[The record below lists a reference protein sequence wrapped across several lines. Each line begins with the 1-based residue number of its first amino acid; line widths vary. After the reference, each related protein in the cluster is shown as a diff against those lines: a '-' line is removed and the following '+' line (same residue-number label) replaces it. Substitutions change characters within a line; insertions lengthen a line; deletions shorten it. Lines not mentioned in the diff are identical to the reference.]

1 MVAVNRRVVEAA
13 PEEVWDV
20 LADGWLYPLW
30 VVGATRLRDVT
41 GGWPAKGAKIHHS
54 VGVWP
59 AVIDDESEVLEVD
72 PGTRLR
78 LRAAVWPFGEATVV
92 LHLHPAGAHTEV
104 VIEEDVSSG
113 PGRLVP
119 ELVRRKMLEVRNV
132 ETLKRLAYVAENRVR
147 DRAQGS

>member
-1 MVAVNRRVVEAA
+1 MAENRRLVEAS
-13 PEEVWDV
+13 PEEVWAV

-59 AVIDDESEVLEVD
+59 MTIDDESEVLEVD
-72 PGTRLR
+72 PGSRLR
-78 LRAAVWPFGEATVV
+78 LRAAAWPLGEATVT
-92 LHLHPAGAHTEV
+92 LHLNPSGAYTEV
-104 VIEEDVSSG
+104 VIEEDARSG

-119 ELVRRKMLEVRNV
+119 EPIRRKMLEIRNV
-132 ETLKRLAYVAENRVR
+132 ETLKRLAFVAENRASA
-147 DRAQGS
+147 DSQS

>member
-1 MVAVNRRVVEAA
+1 MAVNRRIVEAS
-13 PEEVWDV
+13 PDEVWAV

-41 GGWPAKGAKIHHS
+41 GRWPSQGAKIHHS

-59 AVIDDESEVLEVD
+59 LTLDDETEVLEVE
-72 PGTRLR
+72 PGSRIK
-78 LRAAVWPFGEATVV
+78 LRAAAWPFGEASVT
-92 LHLHPAGAHTEV
+92 LHLNPSGAHTEV

-113 PGRLVP
+113 PSKMIP
-119 ELVRRKMLEVRNV
+119 QPIRRKMLEIRNV

-147 DRAQGS
+147 DSAQGS

>member
-1 MVAVNRRVVEAA
+1 MAVNRRIVEAS
-13 PEEVWDV
+13 PDEVWAV

-59 AVIDDESEVLEVD
+59 LTIDDESEVVEVE
-72 PGTRLR
+72 PGTMLK
-78 LRAAVWPFGEATVV
+78 LRAAAWPLGEASVT
-92 LHLHPAGAHTEV
+92 LHLHPSGVHTEV
-104 VIEEDVSSG
+104 VIEEDASSG
-113 PGRLVP
+113 PSKLVP
-119 ELVRRKMLEVRNV
+119 QPIRRKMLEIRNV

-147 DRAQGS
+147 DSAQGS

>member
-1 MVAVNRRVVEAA
+1 MVAVNRRVVEAT
-13 PEEVWDV
+13 PEQVWDV

-41 GGWPAKGAKIHHS
+41 GGWPSQGAKIHHS

-59 AVIDDESEVLEVD
+59 VTIDDESEVLEVE
-72 PGTRLR
+72 PGTMLK
-78 LRAAVWPFGEATVV
+78 LRAAAWPFGEATVV
-92 LHLHPAGAHTEV
+92 LRLHPNGANTEV

-113 PGRLVP
+113 PSVLIP
-119 ELVRRKMLEVRNV
+119 QPVRKKMLEVRNV

-147 DRAQGS
+147 DSAQGS

>member
-1 MVAVNRRVVEAA
+1 MALNRRLVEAT
-13 PEEVWDV
+13 PDEVWAV

-41 GGWPAKGAKIHHS
+41 GGWPSKGAKIHHS

-59 AVIDDESEVLEVD
+59 LMIDDESEVLEVD
-72 PGTRLR
+72 PGSRLR
-78 LRAAVWPFGEATVV
+78 LRAAVWPLGEATVT
-92 LHLHPAGAHTEV
+92 LHLHPSGAHTEV

-113 PGRLVP
+113 PGVLVP
-119 ELVRRKMLEVRNV
+119 APIRNQMLKVRNV

-147 DRAQGS
+147 DSAQGS